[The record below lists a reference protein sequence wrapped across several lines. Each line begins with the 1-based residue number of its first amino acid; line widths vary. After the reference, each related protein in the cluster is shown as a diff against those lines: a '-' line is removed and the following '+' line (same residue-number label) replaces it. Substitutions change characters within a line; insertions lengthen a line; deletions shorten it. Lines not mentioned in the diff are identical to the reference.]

1 MITETQKGQS
11 KRVELF
17 EMLEKISKETSRKEK
32 IALVRSLASEYQCF
46 ADYLRCV
53 FDPRVQFLLP
63 EGRPPFDA
71 AEEQSYPSTWHKQHR
86 NLQYF
91 VKGLPKAEGLHV
103 LKRETM
109 FIGMLE
115 SVHPADAEVLV
126 EMIAKKTSAKGLT
139 EKVVREAVPNLLP
152 AAE

>member
-1 MITETQKGQS
+1 MITETQTGKS

-17 EMLEKISKETSRKEK
+17 QMLEQISKETSRKEK
-32 IALVRSLASEYQCF
+32 IALVRSFASQYQCF

-71 AEEQSYPSTWHKQHR
+71 NEEDAYPSTWHKQHTK
-86 NLQYF
+86 LQYF
-91 VKGLPKAEGLHV
+91 VKGLKAEHLHV
-103 LKRETM
+103 LKRESM

-115 SVHPADAEVLV
+115 AVHPADAEALI

-152 AAE
+152 AV

>member
-1 MITETQKGQS
+1 MITENQKGQS

-17 EMLEKISKETSRKEK
+17 ELLEKISKETSRKEK
-32 IALVRSLASEYQCF
+32 IILVRDFAAQYPSF

-53 FDPRVQFLLP
+53 FDTRVQFLLP

-71 AEEQSYPSTWHKQHR
+71 AEEQSYPSTWHRAHKQ
-86 NLQYF
+86 LTYF
-91 VKGLPKAEGLHV
+91 VKGLKADHLQE

-109 FIGMLE
+109 FIGILE
-115 SVHPADAEVLV
+115 SVHPKDAEVLID
-126 EMIAKKTSAKGLT
+126 MIAKKSSAKGLT

-152 AAE
+152 ASE